1 MSKKITFLA
10 FFVLFSNVLFAQ
22 GFELGLKGGADV
34 QKISGVSFKEE
45 FAYGY
50 HLGAYTEI
58 KLSKTFSIQ
67 PELYYSAAT
76 MNKGNSLDTILYN
89 IPTNIKKIKFGYM
102 NIPILFN
109 IKLSDKVKL
118 QVGPRYG
125 ILSNTNLSVKANAE
139 KALKMGDFSF
149 VSGIQLQYSKIKVYA
164 RYQIGLTNINEIS
177 NKENWKSQSIHIG
190 IGLKII

>member
-1 MSKKITFLA
+1 
-10 FFVLFSNVLFAQ
+10 LFSNVLFAQ
-22 GFELGLKGGADV
+22 GFELGIKGGADV

-67 PELYYSAAT
+67 PELYYSAAS
-76 MNKGNSLDTILYN
+76 MNKGNSLDTLYTS
-89 IPTNIKKIKFGYM
+89 IDPKKIKFGYI
-102 NIPILFN
+102 NIPILLN

-125 ILSNTNLSVKANAE
+125 ILNNTNLSVKANAE

-149 VSGIQLQYSKIKVYA
+149 VSGIQLQYSKIRVYA

-177 NKENWKSQSIHIG
+177 TQEKWKSQSIHIG

>member
-1 MSKKITFLA
+1 MSKKITFFA
-10 FFVLFSNVLFAQ
+10 FFVLLSNVLFAQ
-22 GFELGLKGGADV
+22 GFELGIKGGADV

-67 PELYYSAAT
+67 PELYYSAAS
-76 MNKGNSLDTILYN
+76 MNKGNSFDTLYTS
-89 IPTNIKKIKFGYM
+89 IDPKKIKFGYM

-109 IKLSDKVKL
+109 IKISDKVKL

-125 ILSNTNLSVKANAE
+125 ILSNTNLSIKANAE

>member
-1 MSKKITFLA
+1 MCKKITFFAL
-10 FFVLFSNVLFAQ
+10 FVMFSNFVFAQ
-22 GFELGLKGGADV
+22 GFELGIKGGADV
-34 QKISGVSFKEE
+34 QKISGVSFKDE

-58 KLSKTFSIQ
+58 KLSKTFSVQ

-76 MNKGNSLDTILYN
+76 MNKGNSLDTLYTS
-89 IPTNIKKIKFGYM
+89 IDPKKIKFGYI

-109 IKLSDKVKL
+109 IKLNDKIKL

-125 ILSNTNLSVKANAE
+125 ILSNTNLTVKANAE

-149 VSGIQLQYSKIKVYA
+149 VSGIQLQYSKIRVYA
-164 RYQIGLTNINEIS
+164 RYQIGLTNINELP
-177 NKENWKSQSIHIG
+177 NKEQWKNQSIHIG

>member
-1 MSKKITFLA
+1 MTKKIIFFA
-10 FFVLFSNVLFAQ
+10 MFVLFSNVLFAQ
-22 GFELGLKGGADV
+22 GFELGIKGGADV
-34 QKISGVSFKEE
+34 QQISGVSFKEE

-58 KLSKTFSIQ
+58 KLSKTFSVQ

-76 MNKGNSLDTILYN
+76 MNKATSLDPLYTSVD
-89 IPTNIKKIKFGYM
+89 PKKIKFGYM

-118 QVGPRYG
+118 QAGPRYG

-139 KALKMGDFSF
+139 KALKTGDFSF
-149 VSGIQLQYSKIKVYA
+149 VSGIQLQYSKIRVYA

-177 NKENWKSQSIHIG
+177 TQEKWKSQSIHIG

>member
-1 MSKKITFLA
+1 MSKKITFFA

-22 GFELGLKGGADV
+22 GFELGIKGGADV

-76 MNKGNSLDTILYN
+76 MNKGNSFDTLYTS
-89 IPTNIKKIKFGYM
+89 IDPKKIKFGYM

-125 ILSNTNLSVKANAE
+125 ILSNTNLSIKANAE

-149 VSGIQLQYSKIKVYA
+149 VSGIQLQYSKIRVYA

-177 NKENWKSQSIHIG
+177 TQEKWKSQSIHIG

>member
-1 MSKKITFLA
+1 MSKKIIFFA
-10 FFVLFSNVLFAQ
+10 FCVLFSNVLFAQ
-22 GFELGLKGGADV
+22 GFELGIKGGADV

-67 PELYYSAAT
+67 PELYYSAAS
-76 MNKGNSLDTILYN
+76 MNKGNSLDTLYTS
-89 IPTNIKKIKFGYM
+89 IDPKKIKFGYI

-109 IKLSDKVKL
+109 IKLSDKVKI
-118 QVGPRYG
+118 QAGPRYG
-125 ILSNTNLSVKANAE
+125 ILNNTSLSVKANTE
-139 KALKMGDFSF
+139 KALKSGDFSF

-164 RYQIGLTNINEIS
+164 RYQIGLTNMNEIS

>member
-1 MSKKITFLA
+1 MSKKITFFA

-22 GFELGLKGGADV
+22 GFELGIKGGADV
-34 QKISGVSFKEE
+34 QQISGVSFKEE

-50 HLGAYTEI
+50 HLGAYSEI
-58 KLSKTFSIQ
+58 KLSKVISIQ

-76 MNKGNSLDTILYN
+76 MNKGNSFDTLYTS
-89 IPTNIKKIKFGYM
+89 IDAKKIKFGYI

-118 QVGPRYG
+118 QAGPRYG
-125 ILSNTNLSVKANAE
+125 ILNNTNLSVKANAE
-139 KALKMGDFSF
+139 KAFKSGDFSF
-149 VSGIQLQYSKIKVYA
+149 VSGIQLQYSKIRVYA
-164 RYQIGLTNINEIS
+164 RYQIGLTNMNEIS

>member
-1 MSKKITFLA
+1 MYKKLIHFILMM
-10 FFVLFSNVLFAQ
+10 VFSNAVFSQ
-22 GFELGLKGGADV
+22 DFELGIKGGADV

-45 FAYGY
+45 FGFGY

-76 MNKGNSLDTILYN
+76 MNKGNSLDTLLYD
-89 IPTNIKKIKFGYM
+89 ISTNIKKIKFGYL
-102 NIPILFN
+102 NIPILIN

-139 KALKMGDFSF
+139 NALKSGDFAL
-149 VSGIQLQYSKIKVYA
+149 VSGIQLKYDKIRVYA
-164 RYQIGLTNINEIS
+164 RYQIGVTNMNQIS
-177 NKENWKSQSIHIG
+177 GKENWKSQSIHIG

>member
-1 MSKKITFLA
+1 MSKKITIIA

-22 GFELGLKGGADV
+22 GFELGIKGGADV

-67 PELYYSAAT
+67 PELYYSAAS
-76 MNKGNSLDTILYN
+76 MNKGNSLDTLYTS
-89 IPTNIKKIKFGYM
+89 IDPKKIKFGYI
-102 NIPILFN
+102 NIPILLN

-125 ILSNTNLSVKANAE
+125 ILNNTNLSVKANAE

-149 VSGIQLQYSKIKVYA
+149 VSGIQLQYSKIRVYA

-177 NKENWKSQSIHIG
+177 TQEKWKSQSIHIG

>member
-1 MSKKITFLA
+1 MSKKITFFA

-22 GFELGLKGGADV
+22 GFELGIKGGADV

-76 MNKGNSLDTILYN
+76 MNKGNSFDTLYTS
-89 IPTNIKKIKFGYM
+89 IDPKKIKFGYM

-125 ILSNTNLSVKANAE
+125 ILSNTNLSIKANAE

>member
-1 MSKKITFLA
+1 MCSN
-10 FFVLFSNVLFAQ
+10 FVFAQ
-22 GFELGLKGGADV
+22 GFELGVKGGADV
-34 QKISGVSFKEE
+34 QQISGVSFRDE

-76 MNKGNSLDTILYN
+76 MNKGNSLDTLYTS
-89 IPTNIKKIKFGYM
+89 IDPKKIKFGYI

-118 QVGPRYG
+118 QAGPRYG
-125 ILSNTNLSVKANAE
+125 ILNNTNLSVKANTE
-139 KALKMGDFSF
+139 KAFKSGDFGF
-149 VSGIQLQYSKIKVYA
+149 VSGIQLQYSKIRVYA

>member
-1 MSKKITFLA
+1 MYKKITFFAL
-10 FFVLFSNVLFAQ
+10 FVMCSNFVFAQ
-22 GFELGLKGGADV
+22 GFELGIKGGTDV
-34 QKISGVSFKEE
+34 QKISGISFNEE

-50 HLGAYTEI
+50 HFGAYTEI

-67 PELYYSAAT
+67 PEFYYSAAT
-76 MNKGNSLDTILYN
+76 MNKGNSFDTLYTS
-89 IPTNIKKIKFGYM
+89 IDPKKIKFGYL
-102 NIPILFN
+102 NIPLLVN

-125 ILSNTNLSVKANAE
+125 ILSSTNLTVKANAE

-149 VSGIQLQYSKIKVYA
+149 VSGIQLQFSKIRVYA
-164 RYQIGLTNINEIS
+164 RYQIGLTDINELP
-177 NKENWKSQSIHIG
+177 NKEQWKNQSIHLG

>member
-1 MSKKITFLA
+1 MSKKITFFAL
-10 FFVLFSNVLFAQ
+10 FVLFTNVLFAQ
-22 GFELGLKGGADV
+22 GFELGIKGGADV
-34 QKISGVSFKEE
+34 QKISGISFKEE

-67 PELYYSAAT
+67 PELYYSAAS
-76 MNKGNSLDTILYN
+76 MNKGNSFDTLYTS
-89 IPTNIKKIKFGYM
+89 IDPKKIKFGYI

-109 IKLSDKVKL
+109 IKLSEKVKL
-118 QVGPRYG
+118 QAGPRYG
-125 ILSNTNLSVKANAE
+125 ILNNTNLSVKANAE

-149 VSGIQLQYSKIKVYA
+149 VSGIQLQYSKIRVYA

-177 NKENWKSQSIHIG
+177 TQEKWKSQSIHIG

>member
-1 MSKKITFLA
+1 MSKKITIFVFLM
-10 FFVLFSNVLFAQ
+10 VVSFSVFAQ
-22 GFELGLKGGADV
+22 GFELGIKGGADV

-76 MNKGNSLDTILYN
+76 MNKGNSFDTIIYD
-89 IPTNIKKIKFGYM
+89 IRTNIKQIKFGYM

-118 QVGPRYG
+118 QG
-125 ILSNTNLSVKANAE
+125 
-139 KALKMGDFSF
+139 
-149 VSGIQLQYSKIKVYA
+149 
-164 RYQIGLTNINEIS
+164 
-177 NKENWKSQSIHIG
+177 SI
-190 IGLKII
+190 

>member
-1 MSKKITFLA
+1 MCKKII
-10 FFVLFSNVLFAQ
+10 FFALFVMCSNFVFAQ
-22 GFELGLKGGADV
+22 GFELGVKGGADV
-34 QKISGVSFKEE
+34 QQISGVSFRDE

-76 MNKGNSLDTILYN
+76 MNKGNSLDTLYTS
-89 IPTNIKKIKFGYM
+89 IDPKKIKFGYI
-102 NIPILFN
+102 NIPILLN

-118 QVGPRYG
+118 QAGPRYG
-125 ILSNTNLSVKANAE
+125 ILNNTNLSVKANAE
-139 KALKMGDFSF
+139 KAFKSGDFAF
-149 VSGIQLQYSKIKVYA
+149 VSGIQLQYSKIRVYA

-177 NKENWKSQSIHIG
+177 TQEKWKSQSIHIG

>member
-1 MSKKITFLA
+1 MCKKITFFALLVICSN
-10 FFVLFSNVLFAQ
+10 FVFAQ
-22 GFELGLKGGADV
+22 EFELVIKGGTDV
-34 QKISGVSFKEE
+34 QKISGFSFKEK

-50 HLGAYTEI
+50 HLGAFAEI

-67 PELYYSAAT
+67 PEFYYSAAT
-76 MNKGNSLDTILYN
+76 LNKGNSFDTLYTS
-89 IPTNIKKIKFGYM
+89 IDPKKIKFGYL
-102 NIPILFN
+102 NIPLLIN

-125 ILSNTNLSVKANAE
+125 ILSNTNLSIKDNAE
-139 KALKMGDFSF
+139 KALKSGDFSL
-149 VSGIQLQYSKIKVYA
+149 VSGFQFNFSKIRVYA

-177 NKENWKSQSIHIG
+177 TQENWKSQSIHLG

>member
-1 MSKKITFLA
+1 MSKKITFFA
-10 FFVLFSNVLFAQ
+10 FFVLLSNVLFAQ
-22 GFELGLKGGADV
+22 GFELGIKGGADV

-67 PELYYSAAT
+67 PELYYSAAS
-76 MNKGNSLDTILYN
+76 MNKGNSFDTLYTS
-89 IPTNIKKIKFGYM
+89 IDPKKIKFGYM

-125 ILSNTNLSVKANAE
+125 ILSNTNLSIKANAE

>member
-1 MSKKITFLA
+1 MLIVSLIM
-10 FFVLFSNVLFAQ
+10 VSFSVFSQ

-34 QKISGVSFKEE
+34 QKISGVSFNEK

-50 HLGAYTEI
+50 HFGGYSEI
-58 KLSKTFSIQ
+58 KLSKVFSVQ

-76 MNKGNSLDTILYN
+76 MNKGNSFDTLYTS
-89 IPTNIKKIKFGYM
+89 IDPKKIKFGYM
-102 NIPILFN
+102 NIPILIN

-139 KALKMGDFSF
+139 KAFKSGDFAF
-149 VSGIQLQYSKIKVYA
+149 VSGIQLKYNKIKVYA
-164 RYQIGLTNINEIS
+164 RYQIGLTNMNEFS

>member
-1 MSKKITFLA
+1 MRKKNTLFVFLMMIS
-10 FFVLFSNVLFAQ
+10 FSVFSQ
-22 GFELGLKGGADV
+22 GFELGIKGGADV
-34 QKISGVSFKEE
+34 QQISGVSFKEE

-76 MNKGNSLDTILYN
+76 MSKGNSLDTLYTS
-89 IPTNIKKIKFGYM
+89 IDPKKIKFGYI

-118 QVGPRYG
+118 QAGPRYG
-125 ILSNTNLSVKANAE
+125 ILNNTSLSVKANTE
-139 KALKMGDFSF
+139 KALKSGDFSF
-149 VSGIQLQYSKIKVYA
+149 VSGIQLQYSKIRVYA

-177 NKENWKSQSIHIG
+177 TQEKWKSQSIHIG

>member
-1 MSKKITFLA
+1 MSKKITFFAL
-10 FFVLFSNVLFAQ
+10 FVLFSNVLFAQ
-22 GFELGLKGGADV
+22 GFELGIKGGADV

-67 PELYYSAAT
+67 PELYYSAAS
-76 MNKGNSLDTILYN
+76 MNKGNSFDTLYTS
-89 IPTNIKKIKFGYM
+89 IDPKKIKFGYM

-125 ILSNTNLSVKANAE
+125 ILSNTNLSIKANAE